1 MYLKYSSLIMGSRP
15 KFMKTFIQVDFPSS
29 LSRGNRLK
37 KYFYWVSKCEKE
49 VNIVH
54 VLALQYEIVE
64 IDYNDDDAN
73 DDDDDDYDDGG
84 DNDGDDDHDDH
95 VDVRWW
101 EMVAGEHMGT

>member
-1 MYLKYSSLIMGSRP
+1 M
-15 KFMKTFIQVDFPSS
+15 
-29 LSRGNRLK
+29 
-37 KYFYWVSKCEKE
+37 
-49 VNIVH
+49 
-54 VLALQYEIVE
+54 LALQYEIVE

-95 VDVRWW
+95 VDVRLW

>member
-1 MYLKYSSLIMGSRP
+1 M
-15 KFMKTFIQVDFPSS
+15 
-29 LSRGNRLK
+29 
-37 KYFYWVSKCEKE
+37 
-49 VNIVH
+49 VH

-64 IDYNDDDAN
+64 IDYNDDDDN